1 MTGQTPRLPTQD
13 LTPGVSAGGLLENA
27 IAETDR
33 IDKPLRVYKSMGLP
47 RNNIRKDDMHERHVE
62 NFLDCMRTRKR
73 PRSDVEIGHNSM
85 IACHLGN
92 AAFRLGRRV
101 DWDINNEEPR
111 GDREAEELMRPH
123 YRAPWKLEA

>member
-1 MTGQTPRLPTQD
+1 
-13 LTPGVSAGGLLENA
+13 
-27 IAETDR
+27 
-33 IDKPLRVYKSMGLP
+33 
-47 RNNIRKDDMHERHVE
+47 
-62 NFLDCMRTRKR
+62 MRSRKR

-101 DWDINNEEPR
+101 DWDVDNERVIDDPEVEKLIKPN
-111 GDREAEELMRPH
+111 